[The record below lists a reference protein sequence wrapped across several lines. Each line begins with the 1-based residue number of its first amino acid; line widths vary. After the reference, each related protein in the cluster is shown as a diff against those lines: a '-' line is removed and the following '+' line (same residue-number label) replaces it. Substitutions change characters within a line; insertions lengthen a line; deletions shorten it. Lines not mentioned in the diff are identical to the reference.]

1 MRRRDSATTGT
12 EERRSAGGVEGVAGG
27 RSRTTSNKRSAVTL
41 ARLMCDGEVGST
53 GRSSWSSFP
62 RDVSAGMLGSTL
74 KSMSYDMLR
83 AILSRESDTRM
94 DPDRNLDEG
103 DTRASGLSRG
113 RSRCASL
120 DRESVVVNLLRM
132 FCRL

>member
-1 MRRRDSATTGT
+1 MSA
-12 EERRSAGGVEGVAGG
+12 E
-27 RSRTTSNKRSAVTL
+27 
-41 ARLMCDGEVGST
+41 
-53 GRSSWSSFP
+53 
-62 RDVSAGMLGSTL
+62 MLGSTL

-103 DTRASGLSRG
+103 DARASGLSRG
-113 RSRCASL
+113 RSRGASL
-120 DRESVVVNLLRM
+120 DCESVVVNLLRM